1 MKGLTYKVEVGAEEE
16 VVLLHLRLI
25 LGVPCAC
32 RQNCEENRMH
42 LSRLFVCLGSVG
54 VAALLYLPQA
64 ALYAAPA
71 TPAPAVPTPA
81 GALSPVEGAKQALE
95 RGRLAKGL
103 PQLNGVIT
111 NESAATIGFSL
122 VLMDSLVSGISSGLT
137 KTLTPKTA
145 TQDNAAEKAYQDKAE
160 ALLKRYSLDAK
171 TIDASNKSGALPP
184 ALVAHGHEFF
194 SEAQAL
200 DDAYDKS
207 HAADGI
213 TKVTQSGKEMFP
225 APAACSFQVLSPT
238 RVKIV
243 PQDTH
248 KDPIEARLE
257 DGQWRLDLEGM
268 GHSSPASKIKTI
280 TPQAAAFLKD
290 IDDNDVDAVAR
301 KLKANPSLANS
312 PEAFIHGDTGGLSEP
327 PLLRVGFVNNPQIA
341 ALLVRYGANVNAE
354 NSFGDTPLSQA
365 ARFGAKGVVA
375 ILLAHGAKVNH
386 KDGEGRTALH
396 SAVQSDDPATVA
408 LLLTRGADT
417 NARDEAGKTPLA
429 LAADSR
435 SDHSADHAA
444 ILKLLRQHGGR

>member
-1 MKGLTYKVEVGAEEE
+1 
-16 VVLLHLRLI
+16 
-25 LGVPCAC
+25 
-32 RQNCEENRMH
+32 MH
-42 LSRLFVCLGSVG
+42 LPRLFVCLGG
-54 VAALLYLPQA
+54 ACVAALCLPQA
-64 ALYAAPA
+64 VLYAAPA
-71 TPAPAVPTPA
+71 TPAKTASA
-81 GALSPVEGAKQALE
+81 GTLPPVNGAKQALE

-122 VLMDSLVSGISSGLT
+122 VLMDSLVSGMNSGLT
-137 KTLTPKTA
+137 KTLAPKTA
-145 TQDNAAEKAYQDKAE
+145 ARDNAAEKAYQDKAE

-184 ALVAHGHEFF
+184 ALVAHGHQFLTD
-194 SEAQAL
+194 AL
-200 DDAYDKS
+200 ALSDAYDKS
-207 HAADGI
+207 HAADGG
-213 TKVTQSGKEMFP
+213 TKIVRSGKDMFP
-225 APAACSFQVLSPT
+225 APGVCRFQVLSPT
-238 RVKIV
+238 RVKVV

-248 KDPIEARLE
+248 QDPIEARLE

-268 GHSSPASKIKTI
+268 GHSSSGPKLKTI

-290 IDDNDVDAVAR
+290 VDDNDLDAVAR

-327 PLLRVGFVNNPQIA
+327 PLLRVGFDNSPQIA
-341 ALLVRYGANVNAE
+341 ALLVHYGANVNAE
-354 NSFGDTPLSQA
+354 NSFGETPLSQA

-386 KDGEGRTALH
+386 KDQEGQTALH

-408 LLLTRGADT
+408 LLLAHGAEV
-417 NARDEAGKTPLA
+417 NSRDESSKTPLA
-429 LAADSR
+429 LALDSR

-444 ILKLLRQHGGR
+444 IVKLLRQHGAKK